1 LSGSHSRFWPLT
13 LPVASGKATVPSG
26 RARRKLSSARKPGR
40 RYGGKE
46 RLRGLRRGRS
56 QPGIVSEPAQ
66 IRRRDHRNA
75 ARVAGAILTVS
86 NVVDPSLRGCQSGV
100 TRQQLAVLQ
109 VLHPPSCY
117 MQQTS
122 GQNGPKSA
130 EKGHFRCGCHD
141 KRVGHH
147 PFSCTHVP
155 SYIQSHACEDH
166 SKSCEIQAGPA
177 GTVQRSCDSFGS
189 KADMTP
195 SLSHSCFGPE
205 GGQVRRRLTECA
217 MCRCNAKSGYLQQT
231 SLIDQLVRTQ
241 ED

>member
-166 SKSCEIQAGPA
+166 SKSCEIQAGPLRRSGGRVTA
-177 GTVQRSCDSFGS
+177 SSQSRRFDHRAAMSASPPGTDLRNVAEHFG
-189 KADMTP
+189 KVPKGDMAP
-195 SLSHSCFGPE
+195 GRGL
-205 GGQVRRRLTECA
+205 
-217 MCRCNAKSGYLQQT
+217 
-231 SLIDQLVRTQ
+231 
-241 ED
+241 